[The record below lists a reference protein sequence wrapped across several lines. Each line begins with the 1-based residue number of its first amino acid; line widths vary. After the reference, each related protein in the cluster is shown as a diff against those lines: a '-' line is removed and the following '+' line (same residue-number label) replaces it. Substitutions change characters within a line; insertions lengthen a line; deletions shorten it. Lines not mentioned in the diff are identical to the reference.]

1 MKSID
6 HKSRYKVM
14 ARANIIPL
22 IMIALAA
29 SASSALAQDAADPGS
44 AAPAIM
50 TTPLEKSRQ
59 AIEECRE
66 RRLRGELSSYK
77 ESAECSSPKIFAAW
91 REAGYTHMD
100 LITAWVSARE
110 DASAKVDQKVITAA
124 EFERQM
130 GELTIRLTAEEK
142 RRIAGLV
149 RTADS
154 SLELELPT
162 PTRVIGVVPPP
173 GKDKLTKQK
182 TQAARVA
189 ASRQNA
195 EGASGANVQSLT
207 LLSAAES
214 KRNTTAG
221 VGGPYVPVPENM
233 RPKSSISAQGASG
246 LYAHLSS
253 QRSETD
259 ARFAYRSLQQKY
271 PEILGGRDAVIRRS
285 DDASQ
290 GTFYRVEVGPFER
303 GKADEFCNSLRSSGG
318 QCVPQYE

>member
-1 MKSID
+1 MP
-6 HKSRYKVM
+6 
-14 ARANIIPL
+14 RANIIPL
-22 IMIALAA
+22 IMIALTA
-29 SASSALAQDAADPGS
+29 SAGSALAQASADPGS
-44 AAPAIM
+44 ATPAIM
-50 TTPLEKSRQ
+50 TTPLERSRQ

-142 RRIAGLV
+142 RRVAGLV

-154 SLELELPT
+154 SLELELPA

-173 GKDKLTKQK
+173 GKDKLAKQK
-182 TQAARVA
+182 TQAARAA
-189 ASRQNA
+189 ASRQTA

-214 KRNTTAG
+214 KRNTTSG
-221 VGGPYVPVPENM
+221 IGGPYVPVPENM
-233 RPKSSISAQGASG
+233 RPKSAATPPQGASG

-259 ARFAYRSLQQKY
+259 AKFAYRSLQQKY
-271 PEILGGRDAVIRRS
+271 PEILSGRDAVIRRS

-303 GKADEFCNSLRSSGG
+303 AKAEEFCNSLKSSGG